1 MKFNPQKI
9 TDVILIEPKVHNDG
23 RGYFVETFRYDLLE
37 EVLDRKINFV
47 QDSESRSTKGV
58 LRGLHFQ
65 LPPYSQS
72 KLVRV
77 VEGRVL
83 DVAVDVRRASP
94 TFGQYVAVEL
104 TAENKH
110 QLFVPH
116 GFAHGFVVLS
126 DSAIFSYKVDNYYS
140 PEHERG
146 IAFDDRS
153 LAIPWQLPSEQ
164 LQVSVKDKNHP
175 TLLNSIDLFE

>member
-1 MKFNPQKI
+1 MKFTPQKI

-23 RGYFVETFRYDLLE
+23 RGYFMETFRYDLLE

-77 VEGRVL
+77 VEGSVL

-153 LAIPWQLPSEQ
+153 LAIPWQLSSEQ

>member
-1 MKFNPQKI
+1 MKFTPQKI

-77 VEGRVL
+77 VEGSVL

-104 TAENKH
+104 TGENKH

-164 LQVSVKDKNHP
+164 LQVSVKDKNNP